1 MASKNNTQ
9 TTEKKDKE
17 VECVILQVGPDPNDT
32 NKKLGVTYEAHI
44 DEYVAYP
51 LAFLDAI
58 DKNSLDMVIK
68 DGY

>member
-1 MASKNNTQ
+1 
-9 TTEKKDKE
+9 
-17 VECVILQVGPDPNDT
+17 VVLDPSVT

>member
-9 TTEKKDKE
+9 TTEKKDKY
-17 VECVILQVGPDPNDT
+17 VECVLLQMVPDPNDT

-51 LAFLDAI
+51 FWMLLI
-58 DKNSLDMVIK
+58 W
-68 DGY
+68 

>member
-1 MASKNNTQ
+1 MASKNKTQ

-17 VECVILQVGPDPNDT
+17 VKRVFLQVVADSNDK
-32 NKKLGVTYEAHI
+32 NKKLGVTYEAYI